1 MNDVKLHLMLVI
13 KVAQFVLVC
22 ILPKIFQLSSKFVI
36 CHGQNNEEWHTQ
48 VSRGGERFCSPIV
61 FNWLSLGFFTLITY

>member
-1 MNDVKLHLMLVI
+1 MNDLKLHLMLVI

-22 ILPKIFQLSSKFVI
+22 ILPKIFQLSSKFVMAKTMKNGI
-36 CHGQNNEEWHTQ
+36 HKL
-48 VSRGGERFCSPIV
+48 VGGERFCSPIV